1 MAGFFLLGLYSAR
14 SGKREERESCICDE
28 TPVGCGC
35 GKIQLRDAG
44 NIFEVGEQPRMHDG
58 PRTRAEET
66 DEPREG
72 DTKQG
77 P

>member
-1 MAGFFLLGLYSAR
+1 MRGETWGFL
-14 SGKREERESCICDE
+14 CICSAGAESEKSEYLYDE